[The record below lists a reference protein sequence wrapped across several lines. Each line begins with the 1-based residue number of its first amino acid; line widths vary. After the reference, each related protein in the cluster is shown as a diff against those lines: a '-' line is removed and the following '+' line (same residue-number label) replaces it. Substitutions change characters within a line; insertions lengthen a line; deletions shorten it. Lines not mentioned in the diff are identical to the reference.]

1 MPRQTSFQMTEAT
14 ERQMDDLKAAGF
26 GTTTDVIRIAIDRMY
41 QQERNTM
48 STNTIYLSENNAG
61 GLLVGNERVGWYDFT
76 MATESVSFEEIAQAL
91 IDGDTDGWTIDRY
104 DHDEQFDDDIVAE
117 YTPDG
122 GTIVTAK
129 YPGIAA
135 SQWLGIEDA

>member
-76 MATESVSFEEIAQAL
+76 MATEEVSFEEIAQAL
-91 IDGDTDGWTIDRY
+91 IDGDTDGWTIERY
-104 DHDEQFDDDIVAE
+104 DHHEQFENDIVAE
-117 YTPDG
+117 YTPDS
-122 GTIVTAK
+122 GTTVTAK
-129 YPGIAA
+129 YLGIAA

>member
-26 GTTTDVIRIAIDRMY
+26 GSTTDIIRIAIDRMY

-48 STNTIYLSENNAG
+48 TINTIYLSENNAG
-61 GLLVGNERVGWYDFT
+61 GLLVGNESVGWYDFT
-76 MATESVSFEEIAQAL
+76 LATEDVSFEEIAQAL
-91 IDGDTDGWTIDRY
+91 IDGDTDGWTIERY
-104 DHDEQFDDDIVAE
+104 DHHDQFEDDIVAE
-117 YTPDG
+117 YTPDS
-122 GTIVTAK
+122 GTTVTAK
-129 YPGIAA
+129 YLGIAA